1 MVKPDDNQQQK
12 GSAINGIFIFLIL
25 SGILSA
31 LAMGNMDAV
40 TKASFDAAKTA
51 VKLAIGLVGAM
62 ALWLGLMKVAEKAG
76 LMLAIARRLKPLMT
90 KLFPEVPGEHP
101 AMSAMIM
108 NMAANVM
115 GLGNAATPFGIKA
128 MEELDRLN
136 PKKGTAT
143 NAMCLFLAINT
154 SSVTLLPMGVI
165 AVRAGAGALD
175 PAGILLPSILSTACS
190 TLVAIVAAK
199 ALAQKSGRRN
209 SGIDNGHPKT
219 EQNSAGDPLSP
230 DTPAR
235 PVAVQGLRRG
245 CLPAYFLIF
254 LAALAVY
261 FYRHVTAG
269 ADPVDFL
276 LRDLTTWLIPFLM
289 GLFIVYGYS
298 RGVPVYESVCEGA
311 KEGFDV
317 ALRIIPFLVAILV
330 AIAVFR
336 SSGALALCTAAVDP
350 LTALIGMPADTL
362 PMALVRPLS
371 GSGAFG
377 VMSDIVSADPNS
389 KSAFI
394 ASIMQGSTETTFYVL
409 AVYFGAVRITRVR
422 YAVTAALLADLA
434 GILAAVFWGN
444 LFYSG

>member
-1 MVKPDDNQQQK
+1 MTKPAKKIQK

-25 SGILSA
+25 AGILSA
-31 LAMGNMDAV
+31 LVMGTMDNV
-40 TKASFDAAKTA
+40 TKASFEAAGTA

-62 ALWLGLMKVAEKAG
+62 ALWLGLMKVVEKAG
-76 LMLAIARRLKPLMT
+76 LLLVIARRLKPLMT
-90 KLFPEVPGEHP
+90 RLFPEVPGEHP

-108 NMAANVM
+108 NMAANIM

-136 PKKGTAT
+136 PNKGTAT

-175 PAGILLPSILSTACS
+175 PAGILLPSIFATTCS

-199 ALAQKSGRRN
+199 GMARRAGRQPVPADVPR
-209 SGIDNGHPKT
+209 T
-219 EQNSAGDPLSP
+219 VTA
-230 DTPAR
+230 DTPNATENVEDT
-235 PVAVQGLRRG
+235 PVQPPAVEGLRRL
-245 CLPAYFLIF
+245 CLPAYLLVFLT
-254 LAALAVY
+254 ALTIS
-261 FYRHVTAG
+261 FYRHISGGVDPAG
-269 ADPVDFL
+269 FFL
-276 LRDLTTWLIPFLM
+276 QDLPTWLIPFLM
-289 GLFIVYGYS
+289 GLFVVYGFS
-298 RGVPVYESVCEGA
+298 RKVPVYESVCEGA
-311 KEGFDV
+311 REGFEV

-336 SSGALALCTAAVDP
+336 SSGALELCIKAVGP
-350 LTALIGMPADTL
+350 LTTLIGMPADTL

-377 VMSDIVSADPNS
+377 VMSDIVSVDPNS
-389 KSAFI
+389 RSAFI

-422 YAVTAALLADLA
+422 WAVTAALLADLA

-444 LFYSG
+444 LFYTG